1 LTVGG
6 EAGPAPVDLQ
16 VTDFVFVWARR
27 LPDKAAI
34 VHEGR
39 PLSYGALAHRIAQA
53 RAFFVRHGLIGP
65 GVVVVAVANLQTF
78 WSLSL
83 ALRSLGVTTIQP
95 RPGQPLEDLGLP
107 EVLGVVG
114 SPAERSLDLDQACA
128 TAGLPLLYAAIEA
141 ETPLWPT
148 RAASAGKT
156 GGHILLTSGTT
167 GLQKKILMEPSFEP
181 AYIRY
186 RRRVMDISHDSVG
199 VLFDF
204 AAWTGAGYKGVVS
217 SLTAGATVV
226 IDQRPISHAPLLYH
240 GVTYAVILPS
250 MVHELLAGPP
260 DALPRNPALQIQ
272 VAAGALTL
280 REIEALKARITP
292 DLINSFGSTEVRPIA
307 FTPMEIAEDQR
318 WHRLVPDRGVQ
329 VVDDLDR
336 PAPAGQVG
344 RLRVP
349 TTDGPTG
356 YLSDETATRAFFK
369 DGYFY
374 PGDLAEIRAD
384 GRMALH
390 GRVTD
395 VINIKGQKILPA
407 PIEERLRDVLAV
419 SGVCL
424 FSMQN
429 QAGEEEIHVVLET
442 PSPISPAQLQEVLL
456 RELTG
461 FPGAHVHFV
470 PALPRNALGKVL
482 RLAARDQA
490 LAAARA
496 RAQLAAAPPPHV

>member
-1 LTVGG
+1 VAGD
-6 EAGPAPVDLQ
+6 AGPAPAPLQ
-16 VTDFVFVWARR
+16 VTDLVFDWAQR

-53 RAFFVRHGLIGP
+53 RSLFVRHGLTGA
-65 GVVVVAVANLQTF
+65 GVVAVAVANLQAF
-78 WSLSL
+78 WILSL
-83 ALRSLGVTTIQP
+83 ALRSLGVTTIAP
-95 RPGQPLEDLGLP
+95 RPGLPLEDLGLP
-107 EVLGVVG
+107 DIRGVVS
-114 SPAERSLDLDQACA
+114 SPVERSATLDAACA
-128 TAGLPLLYAAIEA
+128 AAGLPLLYAAIEA
-141 ETPLWPT
+141 EAPFWPT
-148 RAASAGKT
+148 QPAAAEAT

-167 GLQKKILMEPSFEP
+167 GLQKKVLMQPSFEP
-181 AYIRY
+181 AYIRH
-186 RRRVMDISHDSVG
+186 RRGVMGISRDSVG

-226 IDQRPISHAPLLYH
+226 IDQRPMRQAPLLYP
-240 GVTYAVILPS
+240 GVTYAVIVPT
-250 MVHELLAGPP
+250 MVGELLACPP
-260 DALPRNPALQIQ
+260 DALPPNPALQIQ

-280 REIEALKARITP
+280 REVEALKARITP
-292 DLINSFGSTEVRPIA
+292 DLVNSFGSTETRPVA
-307 FTPMEIAEDQR
+307 FTPMATAEDQR

-329 VVDDLDR
+329 VVDELDR
-336 PAPAGQVG
+336 PLPAGQIG
-344 RLRVP
+344 RLRVT

-356 YLSDETATRAFFK
+356 YLHDETATRAFFK

-374 PGDLAEIRAD
+374 PGDLAVIRAD

-395 VINIKGQKILPA
+395 VINLKGRKILPA
-407 PIEERLRDVLAV
+407 PIEERLREILAV

-429 QAGEEEIHVVLET
+429 PAGEEEIHVVLET
-442 PSPISPAQLQEVLL
+442 QTPLDLARLQEGLS

-461 FPGAHVHFV
+461 FSGAHVHYV
-470 PALPRNALGKVL
+470 PALARNAMGKVV
-482 RLAARDQA
+482 RLAAREQA

-496 RAQLAAAPPPHV
+496 RAQPATASPPRP